1 MPFMTSWVHHPY
13 IVRSV
18 FTGIVSIIEVDAVM
32 RDYLSKLNDGHVLY
46 FMIDFERA
54 AAIPTTLLQIDS
66 IIDVINHANTRWFT
80 IANPVGFDS
89 NTTHLLMRDKVKIM
103 DTKAKALG
111 FLRAMVRLD
120 TGLTFESD

>member
-1 MPFMTSWVHHPY
+1 MPFMTNWVHKPY
-13 IVRSV
+13 IVKSV

-32 RDYLSKLNDGHVLY
+32 RDYLSKLNADHMLY

-54 AAIPTTLLQIDS
+54 ASIPTTLLQIDS
-66 IIDVINHANTRWFT
+66 IIEVINHVNTQWFV
-80 IANPVGFDS
+80 IVNPVGFDS
-89 NTTHLLMRDKVKIM
+89 NTTHLLMQDKVKIVN
-103 DTKAKALG
+103 TKAKALG